1 MSKRAI
7 ITVRKSV
14 VGDIDP
20 IAQNMRAADRAEV
33 WAASRRTP
41 RRALE
46 FSLRNSSVAFTG
58 LADGTPFVMFGVG
71 EQSRL
76 LGVGVPWLL
85 GTEQIEKHAV
95 HFLRQSHLWSAVL
108 QQNFRVLKNHVDNR
122 NTLSIRWLKW
132 LGFELA
138 EPRPHGPDGL
148 LFRAF
153 EMRAENV

>member
-1 MSKRAI
+1 MKQRPLYQVRA
-7 ITVRKSV
+7 SV
-14 VGDIDP
+14 PEDIAP
-20 IAQNMRAADRAEV
+20 IAKGMRAADRAEV

-41 RRALE
+41 EQALS
-46 FSLRNSSVAFTG
+46 FSYKNSAQVFTG

-85 GTEQIEKHAV
+85 GTDEIARHTV
-95 HFLRQSHLWSAVL
+95 PFLRCCGFWTKRLLADY
-108 QQNFRVLKNHVDNR
+108 RVLKNHVDNR
-122 NTLSIRWLKW
+122 NRLSIRWLQW
-132 LGFELA
+132 LGFSLS

-153 EMRAENV
+153 ELRADYV